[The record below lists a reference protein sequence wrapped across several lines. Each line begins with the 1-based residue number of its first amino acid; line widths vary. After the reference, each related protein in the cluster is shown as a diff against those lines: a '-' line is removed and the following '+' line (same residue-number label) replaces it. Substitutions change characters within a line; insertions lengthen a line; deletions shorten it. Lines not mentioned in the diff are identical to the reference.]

1 MADVAGENMTNEL
14 TVFVKYA
21 PLSKSMATAVCVAW
35 FAAATTMAFMI
46 VPHVHFLPWA
56 AQLFLWLMGGFI
68 YIYLPYSVVSFYRE
82 GGLLIVNAD
91 GIAFPQTLLGLGAR
105 HSLQWRDLKVVDYAK
120 DASRLTLRTE
130 SSGNLKIDTGK
141 IPQAEI
147 EQLMLAVEVWSP
159 KAIWSGPA
167 ADYRDALQNSR
178 MGIETDFTHMWESE
192 LKRRYSVTTFSP
204 HQPGTKLQNGRMTIL
219 KQLAFGGF
227 SAVYLAEDED
237 RQRVV
242 LKELVINCDSES
254 SRQKAV
260 EMFDREAK
268 LLLKV
273 DHPNIARV
281 RDHFLE
287 ENRHYLVL
295 DYIDG
300 ENLRDLVSRKGPLD
314 ETLVIDL
321 GIKMTAILEYLHGLH
336 PPVLHRDFTPD
347 NLILNAHGELT
358 LVDFGAANE
367 CASAATGTLIGKQ
380 SYMPIEQ
387 IRGKAETRSD
397 LYAMGGMM
405 SYLLI
410 GRDPEPLSVARV
422 ESVNPALQQLIER
435 LTQME
440 ADNRFLSAKEVG
452 EALKNLRSAIGTAP
466 QKKCEHHA

>member
-1 MADVAGENMTNEL
+1 MTNEL

-21 PLSKSMATAVCVAW
+21 PLSKTMATAVCLAW
-35 FAAATTMAFMI
+35 FAASTSMAFMI
-46 VPHVHFLPWA
+46 VPHVHVLHWSI
-56 AQLFLWLMGGFI
+56 QLLLWLLGGFI

-82 GGLLIVNAD
+82 GGLLVVNSD

-105 HSLQWRDLKVVDYAK
+105 RSLQWRHLKAVDY
-120 DASRLTLRTE
+120 SQNISQLTLRTE
-130 SSGNLKIDTGK
+130 GSGNLTIDTRK

-159 KAIWSGPA
+159 RAIWSGPA
-167 ADYRDALQNSR
+167 ADYRDVLQNSR
-178 MGIETDFTHMWESE
+178 MGIATDFTQMWEAE

-204 HQPGTKLQNGRMTIL
+204 HQPGTKLQQGRLTIL

-242 LKELVINCDSES
+242 LKELVINAESES

-260 EMFDREAK
+260 ELFDREAK
-268 LLLKV
+268 LLMKV
-273 DHPNIARV
+273 DHPNIAKV
-281 RDHFLE
+281 KDHFIE

-300 ENLRDLVSRKGPLD
+300 ENLREMVSRKGPLD
-314 ETLVIDL
+314 ERLVIDL
-321 GIKMTAILEYLHGLH
+321 AIKMAAILEYLHGLE

-347 NLILNAHGELT
+347 NLILSAHGELT

-387 IRGKAETRSD
+387 IRGKAEPRSD
-397 LYAMGGMM
+397 LYAMGGTL
-405 SYLLI
+405 SYLLT
-410 GRDPEPLSVARV
+410 GKDPEPLEIAKVGSV
-422 ESVNPALQQLIER
+422 SPALRQVVER

-440 ADNRFLSAKEVG
+440 PDRRYANARELLDALTQVRSITIKAADQRRE
-452 EALKNLRSAIGTAP
+452 P
-466 QKKCEHHA
+466 HHA

>member
-1 MADVAGENMTNEL
+1 MTNDL

-46 VPHVHFLPWA
+46 VPHVHLLPWI
-56 AQLFLWLMGGFI
+56 AQLFLWLVGGFI

-105 HSLQWRDLKVVDYAK
+105 HSLHWRDLKIVDYSK
-120 DASRLTLRTE
+120 DSSRLTLRTE
-130 SSGNLKIDTGK
+130 RSGNLKIDTGK

-167 ADYRDALQNSR
+167 ADYRDALQNTR

-204 HQPGTKLQNGRMTIL
+204 HQPGTKLQEGRMTIL

-237 RQRVV
+237 RQQVV
-242 LKELVINCDSES
+242 LKELVINSDSES
-254 SRQKAV
+254 SRQKAL
-260 EMFDREAK
+260 ELFDREAK
-268 LLLKV
+268 LLMKV

-281 RDHFLE
+281 KDSFVE

-300 ENLRDLVSRKGPLD
+300 ENLRELVSRKGPLD

-321 GIKMTAILEYLHGLH
+321 SIKMAAILEYLHSLQ

-347 NLILNAHGELT
+347 NLILNAHGQLT

-367 CASAATGTLIGKQ
+367 CVSAATGTLIGKQ
-380 SYMPIEQ
+380 SYMPVEQ
-387 IRGKAETRSD
+387 IRGKAEPRSD
-397 LYAMGGMM
+397 LYAMGGTM
-405 SYLLI
+405 SYLLS
-410 GRDPEPLSVARV
+410 GKDPEPLSVAKI
-422 ESVNPALQQLIER
+422 ESASPALRQLIER

-440 ADNRFLSAKEVG
+440 ADDRFVSATEVCS
-452 EALKNLRSAIGTAP
+452 ALTKLRSDRVNASEV
-466 QKKCEHHA
+466 KCEYHA